1 MTPNIFISSTISD
14 LHHLRDAVRDTV
26 LELHYLPRMSEYG
39 DLGYLPTMS
48 AIQSC
53 YQSIREC
60 QLFVLI
66 IGKKYGYLDTNGH
79 SVTHNE
85 FRTAKDLNIPIICLV
100 DQEVNTF
107 KQVFEAN
114 PKKKTKYP
122 GMDQPEMTFKLIQE
136 FSSYPENNGYLIY
149 KTISDAR
156 DNLKN
161 QLAHI
166 FCDLLLKRFDP
177 IRSEIKD
184 ILAEVSTLRHSLL
197 KDEEENVRLFTRV
210 TRLLLDEQYKLLKSV
225 CENVFGG
232 IEFAIPSIIKYSSFK
247 TFIAETNTNYKV
259 SNDIENINLFKT
271 EREKFPKEY
280 SSFQMMGLPLRT
292 ARQNASWNDEKIVD
306 VKLEDNKP
314 EVGYFAFGKNHLW
327 ANVNGDRTLQALFN
341 KLKQDLKNSS

>member
-232 IEFAIPSIIKYSSFK
+232 IEFATPSIIKYSSFK
-247 TFIAETNTNYKV
+247 TFIAETNINYKV

-271 EREKFPKEY
+271 EREKIPKEY
-280 SSFQMMGLPLRT
+280 SSFQMIGLPLRT
-292 ARQNASWNDEKIVD
+292 SRQHASWNDDKIVD
-306 VKLEDNKP
+306 VKLEENKP